1 MEFRNNYELQE
12 MTIYELGDYLT
23 SVREYEKSIE
33 KLIEAQKWQILKSKA
48 EEMKEIMKELAKA
61 GISLRITT
69 PEDVFIIH
77 SGDIK
82 NNLVFV
88 DVQE

>member
-12 MTIYELGDYLT
+12 MTMYELDSHLAL
-23 SVREYEKSIE
+23 VREYEKSIE
-33 KLIEAQKWQILKSKA
+33 RLIEEQKWERFKNQTLEI
-48 EEMKEIMKELAKA
+48 KEIMKELAKA
-61 GISLRITT
+61 GISLRIAT

-77 SGDIK
+77 SDDIK

-88 DVQE
+88 DAQE